1 MYGDG
6 HCIVN
11 SVLACMKIAQQEFPV
26 PEKDVL
32 LCEIRKSVLLN
43 LDYYGQFFNSEEID
57 PIHEIDAYINMGKYN
72 TPTNDLM
79 LNIIFNLLK
88 CQIII
93 LQHNPVTNNYA
104 LEIKLHILN
113 PINPVT
119 GAYIEP
125 CFTLMLRRDITGN
138 HYDGLV
144 ESALYK
150 GMKFVLYEITSYTYK
165 ITQIFISMDF
175 LKKY

>member
-1 MYGDG
+1 MFGDG

-11 SVLACMKIAQQEFPV
+11 SVLACMKIAQQEFPF

-43 LDYYGQFFNSEEID
+43 LDYYGQFFNSEETD
-57 PIHEIDAYINMGKYN
+57 PIHEIDDINMGKYN

-79 LNIIFNLLK
+79 LNIISNLLE

-104 LEIKLHILN
+104 LEI
-113 PINPVT
+113 
-119 GAYIEP
+119 A
-125 CFTLMLRRDITGN
+125 
-138 HYDGLV
+138 
-144 ESALYK
+144 
-150 GMKFVLYEITSYTYK
+150 
-165 ITQIFISMDF
+165 
-175 LKKY
+175 LKKV